1 MDLDFWKWIAIAII
15 CVVGTLGFTAMV
27 LSVWHKIANK
37 EIELKKLEIEKEI
50 RTLKKEGM

>member
-1 MDLDFWKWIAIAII
+1 MDLDFWKWVAIAII